1 MSYRR
6 AGVLVGLVEWLAPAV
21 AHAQEREWGWGMH
34 PMWGAWGLTMAL
46 MMLVFWGVAIVVI
59 VLGIRWLVAQR
70 KASGPD
76 PALDLLRQRYARGE
90 IDKEEFDSKRRDL
103 GGT

>member
-46 MMLVFWGVAIVVI
+46 MMLVFWGLLIAGLVVG
-59 VLGIRWLVAQR
+59 LRWLVGQGRPGGRDEAMEI
-70 KASGPD
+70 
-76 PALDLLRQRYARGE
+76 LRQRYARGE
-90 IDKEEFDSKRRDL
+90 IDKQEFDARARDL
-103 GGT
+103 QR